1 MLLPV
6 PVAPV
11 ETEST
16 RGRAVRPAT
25 TLNTEIHD
33 GGGEMLSDEAYAADL
48 VEDVEIDRYATLVQS
63 VGSQLNGR
71 KDRFD
76 KSDII
81 ERCLQVYTD
90 GRLQWV
96 DDEGRDF
103 VDTKHGYDVEFKYES
118 DMLFTN
124 VRKDRRD
131 PNPRLHNSLGT
142 NEKEELPN
150 PAEFYLLGQQDAIGV
165 ISYGVFLDDDRRS
178 SLVREG
184 DAFIGDV
191 YAEDVAFL
199 FEPDDI
205 GDVKT
210 VDVDY
215 KERKMAMQMDL
226 IESI

>member
-1 MLLPV
+1 
-6 PVAPV
+6 
-11 ETEST
+11 
-16 RGRAVRPAT
+16 
-25 TLNTEIHD
+25 
-33 GGGEMLSDEAYAADL
+33 MLSDEAYAEDL
-48 VEDVEIDRYATLVQS
+48 VDDIEIDRYTTLVRS

-90 GRLQWV
+90 GRLRWV
-96 DDEGRDF
+96 DGEGRDF

-142 NEKEELPN
+142 NEKAELPN

-165 ISYGVFLDDDRRS
+165 ISYDVFLDDDRRS

-199 FEPDDI
+199 FEPGDADDAE
-205 GDVKT
+205 T

>member
-1 MLLPV
+1 MLTDR
-6 PVAPV
+6 
-11 ETEST
+11 E
-16 RGRAVRPAT
+16 
-25 TLNTEIHD
+25 
-33 GGGEMLSDEAYAADL
+33 YAEDL
-48 VEDVEIDRYATLVQS
+48 VESIQVDRYATLVQS

-90 GRLQWV
+90 ERLEWV

-103 VDTKHGYDVEFKYES
+103 VDTRHGYDIEFKYET

-124 VRKDRRD
+124 VRKDERD

-150 PAEFYLLGQQDAIGV
+150 PAEFYLLGQQDAIAV
-165 ISYGVFLDDDRRS
+165 ISYDAFSDDDKQSR
-178 SLVREG
+178 LVREG
-184 DAFIGDV
+184 DAFIGDI
-191 YAEDVAFL
+191 YAEDISFL
-199 FEPDDI
+199 FRPEDVGDI
-205 GDVKT
+205 ET
-210 VDVDY
+210 VGVNY
-215 KERKMAMQMDL
+215 KERKMEMQMEL

>member
-1 MLLPV
+1 M
-6 PVAPV
+6 
-11 ETEST
+11 ESD
-16 RGRAVRPAT
+16 A
-25 TLNTEIHD
+25 E
-33 GGGEMLSDEAYAADL
+33 YARDL
-48 VEDVEIDRYATLVQS
+48 VESLDVERYVTLVTS
-63 VGSQLNGR
+63 VGDQLNGR

-81 ERCLQVYTD
+81 ERCLEVYTD
-90 GRLQWV
+90 GRLEWV

-103 VDTKHGYDVEFKYES
+103 VDTKYGYDVEFKYES

-124 VRKDRRD
+124 VRKNERD

-165 ISYGVFLDDDRRS
+165 VSYDVFADDARRS
-178 SLVREG
+178 RLVREG

-191 YAEDVAFL
+191 HAEDVAFL
-199 FEPDDI
+199 FRPEDV
-205 GDVKT
+205 GDVDP
-210 VDVDY
+210 VDVNY
-215 KERKMAMQMDL
+215 KERKMAMQMEL